1 MGPVLPA
8 GSRAGCRLGQA
19 AAGPAEV
26 ASSPACLSP
35 PWSLLLCPS
44 PCGVH
49 FMCFLLTHKK
59 CLLIRGL
66 CCNSLERG
74 RLWGKPAAP
83 SETWSSDRIGVGS
96 FLSQASS
103 LSQPGLGQ
111 SPDICLAAEP
121 PAALSS
127 LSLTG
132 GPWKT
137 PMEFLRMVSR
147 RVHTPWC
154 LSHPC
159 PWACLHGGLVWLRT
173 VTHPPILLMIKHDSG
188 LAGPLRLF
196 YSLWGPLGLS
206 FPSIFWTWGCSF

>member
-103 LSQPGLGQ
+103 LSQPGLGACFLPPPGEALEG
-111 SPDICLAAEP
+111 SCAWPRPGVEP
-121 PAALSS
+121 SWSL
-127 LSLTG
+127 LSLHQF
-132 GPWKT
+132 PSAPCPT
-137 PMEFLRMVSR
+137 PPHPTTPR
-147 RVHTPWC
+147 RVH
-154 LSHPC
+154 
-159 PWACLHGGLVWLRT
+159 
-173 VTHPPILLMIKHDSG
+173 KFQ
-188 LAGPLRLF
+188 AGESRVGTLQ
-196 YSLWGPLGLS
+196 G
-206 FPSIFWTWGCSF
+206 